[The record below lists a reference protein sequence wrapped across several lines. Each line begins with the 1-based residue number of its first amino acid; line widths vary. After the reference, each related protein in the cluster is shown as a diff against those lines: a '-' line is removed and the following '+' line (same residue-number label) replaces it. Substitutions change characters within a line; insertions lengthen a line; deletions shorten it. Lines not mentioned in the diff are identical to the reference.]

1 MDIVLRKEMK
11 PKVPILYMYI
21 YVCMCMCVCVYI
33 YIYACI
39 YTHTHSRSAFR
50 MINLVDCLSLLLIY
64 QKKKNPLGETWVENH
79 NNQLVNNNNQ
89 STRNVC
95 KFE

>member
-21 YVCMCMCVCVYI
+21 CICVCVCVCI
-33 YIYACI
+33 YMHV

-50 MINLVDCLSLLLIY
+50 MIKLVACLSLLLIY
-64 QKKKNPLGETWVENH
+64 QKKKNPLGETWVDNH

-95 KFE
+95 EFE

>member
-1 MDIVLRKEMK
+1 MDIVLRKETQ

-21 YVCMCMCVCVYI
+21 CMYVYVCVCV

-50 MINLVDCLSLLLIY
+50 MINLVACLSLLLIY

-79 NNQLVNNNNQ
+79 IN
-89 STRNVC
+89 
-95 KFE
+95 